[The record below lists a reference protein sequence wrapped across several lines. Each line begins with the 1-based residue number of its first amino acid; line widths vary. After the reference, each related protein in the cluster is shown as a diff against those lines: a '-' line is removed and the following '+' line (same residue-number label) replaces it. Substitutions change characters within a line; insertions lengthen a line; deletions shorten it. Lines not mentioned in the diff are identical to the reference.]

1 MCMHLAI
8 LASACGSQSDFIGD
22 TSGCHFSTLYMP
34 VRCFGCVECGRWRRG
49 TIHQI
54 PGLGEFPA
62 LEAIGNVGRNWRAF
76 KVFPHLLLGSSK
88 LKHGERKGRKTG
100 GVLAME
106 TNLEQWSSHG
116 LANTLGSCFSLCW
129 DEAQEKLQ
137 LFCKYYRDLQSTL
150 VIRRDEAEGS
160 GCSLCHILSL
170 SSQAEEGRK
179 DEAVYI
185 DLFCFFLLLQA
196 RIYVF
201 LSIHSPHSAFNRWW
215 WCLCCWHP
223 GLRDPYLVSGL

>member
-8 LASACGSQSDFIGD
+8 LASVCGSQSDFIGD

-106 TNLEQWSSHG
+106 TNLEHG

-129 DEAQEKLQ
+129 DKAQEKLR
-137 LFCKYYRDLQSTL
+137 LFCKYYRGLQSTL
-150 VIRRDEAEGS
+150 VIRRDEAEGPS
-160 GCSLCHILSL
+160 YFFVPYPLLVQSSRGRQKRWGSIYCFAFFFFCKHEHMYFCPFTAFPLHLTGDGGVYVAGTQVLELHI
-170 SSQAEEGRK
+170 
-179 DEAVYI
+179 
-185 DLFCFFLLLQA
+185 
-196 RIYVF
+196 
-201 LSIHSPHSAFNRWW
+201 
-215 WCLCCWHP
+215 
-223 GLRDPYLVSGL
+223 